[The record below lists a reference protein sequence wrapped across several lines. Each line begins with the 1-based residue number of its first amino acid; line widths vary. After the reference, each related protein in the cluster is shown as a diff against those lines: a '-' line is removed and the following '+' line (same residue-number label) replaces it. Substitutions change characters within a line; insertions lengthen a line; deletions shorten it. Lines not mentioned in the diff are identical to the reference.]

1 MEKIELKKYTTFKI
15 GGEAKA
21 VYFPKS
27 IEEFVDLMKSI
38 KNPLIF
44 GGGSNLLISTAGIEQ
59 EVIFTT
65 SLCDIKINGTKIIA
79 QCGVKG
85 QTLAKEAQKA
95 SLTGFEF
102 MIGIPGTIGGMIF
115 MNAGAHNQQI
125 SNCFSSCKVF
135 DLNKKEIL
143 TLSKEE
149 MCFDYRCSVLKGGRF
164 ILLSAEFDLQKDEQE
179 KIDNIVERNIE
190 FRKKHQ
196 PSLSTPNAGSIFK
209 NPMGDSAGRLLD
221 QAGAKSLSVGGA
233 KVYDGHA
240 NFIVNVDN
248 ATSTDVSQLMLNM
261 YKMVKNKYN
270 IELEPEVKYFG
281 IKTKEEEKI
290 WQELLNN

>member
-15 GGEAKA
+15 GGDAKA

-27 IEEFVDLMKSI
+27 IDEFTDLMKSI
-38 KNPLIF
+38 KNPLVF
-44 GGGSNLLISTAGIEQ
+44 GGGSNLLVSSAGIDQ
-59 EVIFTT
+59 DVIFTT
-65 SLCDIKINGTKIIA
+65 NLCETKINGTKIIT
-79 QCGVKG
+79 QCGAKG

-125 SNCFSSCKVF
+125 ANCFSSCKVF

-149 MCFDYRCSVLKGGRF
+149 MCFDYRCSILKSGKY
-164 ILLSAEFDLQKDEQE
+164 ILLSAEFDLQKEAQE

-209 NPMGDSAGRLLD
+209 NPIGDSAGRLLD

-240 NFIVNVDN
+240 NFIINVDN